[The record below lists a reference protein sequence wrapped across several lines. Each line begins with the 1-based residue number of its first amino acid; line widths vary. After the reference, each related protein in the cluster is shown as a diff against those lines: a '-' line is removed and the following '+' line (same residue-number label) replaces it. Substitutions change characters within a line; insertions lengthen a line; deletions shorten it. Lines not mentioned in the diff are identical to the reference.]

1 MSEAVMVLAE
11 SVDALHVIETAARVL
26 AKASEMLAKADRPDC
41 TGGYLAWTDSNGIPF
56 IAGLMWGYMPIE
68 KAAKRQEF
76 ALEKAMR
83 LALHNLHRTSYRSR
97 NPKASRWGGAI
108 RAGEHILSFSG
119 FPEKWDEAAM
129 FVLAIK
135 LGWTSCDDVFWHIG
149 PKRNPHLR
157 PLLEACH
164 WTE

>member
-1 MSEAVMVLAE
+1 MSDAAVVLAE
-11 SVDALHVIETAARVL
+11 STDAIHVIETAAKVL
-26 AKASEMLAKADRPDC
+26 AQASDMLAKADRPDC
-41 TGGYLAWTDSNGIPF
+41 TGGYLVWTDSNGTPY
-56 IAGLMWGYMPIE
+56 IAGLMWGFMPLE
-68 KAAKRQEF
+68 KAAKRQEV
-76 ALEKAMR
+76 ALEKARR
-83 LALHNLHRTSYRSR
+83 LALHNLHRTSYRTR
-97 NPKASRWGGAI
+97 NPKEGRWGGGI
-108 RAGEHILSFSG
+108 RASEHILSFSG

-135 LGWTSCDDVFWHIG
+135 LGWIRRDDVFRHIS